1 MVWYYTQPK
10 IFRAYT
16 LKKSDAQRKVIKKE
30 LEAAGIKI
38 SSTVKKIID
47 GHKDIGERSDLN
59 THKALAIKVPQN
71 LEEVEKRGEELLN
84 IFFAVARDNIWPK
97 PE

>member
-1 MVWYYTQPK
+1 MGDHWELKPK

-30 LEAAGIKI
+30 LEAAGIKL

-47 GHKDIGERSDLN
+47 GHDIGERSDLN

-71 LEEVEKRGEELLN
+71 LEEVEKIEELLN
-84 IFFAVARDNIWPK
+84 IFFAV
-97 PE
+97 